1 MVDEIMRGLVNTPM
15 ENLDNFITSEVT
27 KHLFEERGH
36 PFSGLDLVSLNIQRG
51 TPSVAQC
58 SVQLVWISRT
68 VERLFTSTFLI
79 DIAIPLI
86 VVVFLRLHAQ
96 KVQLSHAWRS

>member
-1 MVDEIMRGLVNTPM
+1 MRGLVNTPM

-51 TPSVAQC
+51 GLMLTCLDQ
-58 SVQLVWISRT
+58 SRQH
-68 VERLFTSTFLI
+68 
-79 DIAIPLI
+79 
-86 VVVFLRLHAQ
+86 VV
-96 KVQLSHAWRS
+96 

>member
-1 MVDEIMRGLVNTPM
+1 MLPQVQMVDEIMRGLVNTPM

-51 TPSVAQC
+51 GRAVIGAGCIVQKCQKAVA
-58 SVQLVWISRT
+58 
-68 VERLFTSTFLI
+68 F
-79 DIAIPLI
+79 
-86 VVVFLRLHAQ
+86 
-96 KVQLSHAWRS
+96 RSYSAMN

>member
-51 TPSVAQC
+51 SLTLPCISINQRAWC
-58 SVQLVWISRT
+58 SDFQHISNY
-68 VERLFTSTFLI
+68 
-79 DIAIPLI
+79 DIAAL
-86 VVVFLRLHAQ
+86 LRT
-96 KVQLSHAWRS
+96 